1 MAENN
6 NNNFSSNSFLNESSK
21 IQDAQYTSAIEKTK
35 ISIEEAKA
43 SQEFIKSLS
52 ANSGGEWPQNTNSS
66 NTLSLGGGG
75 GRGFLPPVLISPSL
89 NTVSTGQAQVS
100 NNGQYTYTDWRGY
113 RLQTPTNEI
122 KTEDRFKLSIEIPK
136 SNASLKDAPYSMRDI
151 PLIFNDYRYDYFKHG
166 LQVLE
171 NLNPIENPESGS
183 SNARLSNFTSTPF
196 ENNDP
201 VMFGFEIVIDAV
213 SSPLLNGS
221 ILDFINNYSGISE
234 VAARRQVYED
244 FKQQFIKFFR
254 TKGTVRIS
262 DLQVPTLSKMN
273 VNSANQD
280 SQANIFWPGKKAY
293 LGYFIK
299 KITGLELLVENN
311 KGETMK
317 YFADYK
323 KDMISLSFLED
334 VSLSVATLT
343 HLYKLLYWSKPSGKN
358 IIPENLLRFNC
369 DIIISECRNFQR
381 TRKAA
386 ESGNLEIIKDNL
398 SRHIYSL
405 RECQFWFDKMPH
417 NNDIDIGGQGPQV
430 YDEYTM
436 SFDYKYVTNK
446 FERFVPS
453 GDFGQYVGYN
463 AGAIWK
469 IGNPGERE
477 NRGLTAGG
485 STSDSSIPKFF
496 TVGGNT
502 YNENGVDT
510 PFITKIVGQSQVSNS
525 STNVDEDNG
534 QSESLE
540 TAKKASQESSKQAS
554 EEKKTNEIDIAKS
567 SIKSS
572 ILDLGKKSSEEAVK
586 KVKDKGRATA
596 SPLIKSLQQRAENAA
611 RNARNQVVGR
621 AEIEKQKLLNTS
633 INAARNSIQTSTS
646 NLRKGLLNKSLDKIY
661 NNVPESPISPFFQKN
676 PNQNLSVY
684 GNTGL
689 TDKTKTVSGA
699 PEKAVYDLKGQL
711 INFAGPSLGGSLDG

>member
-6 NNNFSSNSFLNESSK
+6 NNNFSSTDSLSTNST
-21 IQDAQYTSAIEKTK
+21 IQAAQYTSTIEKTK
-35 ISIEEAKA
+35 KSIEEAKS

-75 GRGFLPPVLISPSL
+75 GRGFLPPVLISPNLETIS
-89 NTVSTGQAQVS
+89 SGQALIS
-100 NNGQYTYTDWRGY
+100 NNGQYTYTDWRGHN
-113 RLQTPTNEI
+113 LQTPANTIN
-122 KTEDRFKLSIEIPK
+122 TEDRFKLSIELPK
-136 SNASLKDAPYSMRDI
+136 SNAILKDSLYSMRDI
-151 PLIFNDYRYDYFKHG
+151 PIIFNDYRYDYFKHG
-166 LQVLE
+166 LQVLD
-171 NLNPIENPESGS
+171 NLNPIENPPNGS

-213 SSPLLNGS
+213 NSPLLNGS
-221 ILDFINNYSGISE
+221 IIDFINNYSGINE

-273 VNSANQD
+273 VNSASQD
-280 SQANIFWPGKKAY
+280 SQLNIFWPGKKAY

-299 KITGLELLVENN
+299 KITGLDLLVENN
-311 KGETMK
+311 KGISMK

-323 KDMISLSFLED
+323 KDMITLSFLED
-334 VSLSVATLT
+334 VSLSVATMT
-343 HLYKLLYWSKPSGKN
+343 HLYKLLYWSKPNGKN

-381 TRKAA
+381 TRKAT
-386 ESGNLEIIKDNL
+386 ETGNLEIIKDNL

-417 NNDIDIGGQGPQV
+417 NNDIDIGGQGPQI
-430 YDEYTM
+430 YDEYSM

-477 NRGLTAGG
+477 NRGLTSGG
-485 STSDSSIPKFF
+485 STRDSSIPKFF
-496 TVGGNT
+496 SVGGNT
-502 YNENGVDT
+502 YNENGVDK
-510 PFITKIVGQSQVSNS
+510 PFITKIVGQSGVSDS
-525 STNVDEDNG
+525 LTNVGEGSG

-540 TAKKASQESSKQAS
+540 TAKKSSEQTSKQAS
-554 EEKKTNEIDIAKS
+554 RENKINEIASAQVPGRS
-567 SIKSS
+567 ST
-572 ILDLGKKSSEEAVK
+572 LGLGKKFSEEAVK
-586 KVKDKGRATA
+586 VTKDKAKATS
-596 SPLIKSLQQRAENAA
+596 SPLKRELQQRSVNLA
-611 RNARNQVVGR
+611 RNAKNQLWSKVTF
-621 AEIEKQKLLNTS
+621 EKDRMLN
-633 INAARNSIQTSTS
+633 NALNEARNAIQVSTS
-646 NLRKGLLNKSLDKIY
+646 NLRKELLDKSLAKI
-661 NNVPESPISPFFQKN
+661 NNQIPEPPISPFLQKD
-676 PNQNLSVY
+676 PDQNLSVY
-684 GNTGL
+684 GNSGL
-689 TDKTKTVSGA
+689 TDKTKTVAGA

-711 INFAGPSLGGSLDG
+711 INFAGPSLGGKISG

>member
-6 NNNFSSNSFLNESSK
+6 NNNFSSINFLSTSTTS
-21 IQDAQYTSAIEKTK
+21 QDAQYTSAIDKTK
-35 ISIEEAKA
+35 KSIEEAKA

-52 ANSGGEWPQNTNSS
+52 VNSGSEWPQNTNSS
-66 NTLSLGGGG
+66 NKLSLGGGG
-75 GRGFLPPVLISPSL
+75 GRGFLPPVLISPNLDTIS
-89 NTVSTGQAQVS
+89 SGQAIIL
-100 NNGQYTYTDWRGY
+100 NNGQYTFTDWRGQS
-113 RLQTPTNEI
+113 LQIPTNSI
-122 KTEDRFKLSIEIPK
+122 NTEDRFKLSIELPK
-136 SNASLKDAPYSMRDI
+136 SNSSLSDSPYSMRDI

-171 NLNPIENPESGS
+171 NLNPIENPPNGS

-201 VMFGFEIVIDAV
+201 VMFGFEIVVDAV

-221 ILDFINNYSGISE
+221 VIDFISNYSSISE

-280 SQANIFWPGKKAY
+280 SQASIFWPGKKAY

-299 KITGLELLVENN
+299 KITGLDLLVENN

-323 KDMISLSFLED
+323 KDMITLNFLED
-334 VSLSVATLT
+334 VSLSVGTLT
-343 HLYKLLYWSKPSGKN
+343 HLYKLLYWSKPNGKN

-369 DIIISECRNFQR
+369 DIIISECRNFNR
-381 TRKAA
+381 TRKAT
-386 ESGNLEIIKDNL
+386 ETGNLEIIKDNL

-417 NNDIDIGGQGPQV
+417 NNDIDIGGQGPQI
-430 YDEYTM
+430 YDEYSM

-477 NRGLTAGG
+477 NRGLTSGG
-485 STSDSSIPKFF
+485 STRDSSIPKFF
-496 TVGGNT
+496 SVGGNA
-502 YNENGVDT
+502 YNENGVDN
-510 PFITKIVGQSQVSNS
+510 PFITKIVGQSQVGDSP
-525 STNVDEDNG
+525 TDEESD

-540 TAKKASQESSKQAS
+540 TAKRSSQVSSKRAS
-554 EEKKTNEIDIAKS
+554 EENKINEIDIAKS
-567 SIKSS
+567 GIKSS
-572 ILDLGKKSSEEAVK
+572 VLDLGKKSSEEAVK
-586 KVKDKGRATA
+586 KTKDKAKATA
-596 SPLIKSLQQRAENAA
+596 SPLIKGLQQRAENAA
-611 RNARNQVVGR
+611 RNARNQIVGR
-621 AEIEKQKLLNTS
+621 AEIEKQKLLNS
-633 INAARNSIQTSTS
+633 ALNSARNAIQKATS
-646 NLRKGLLNKSLDKIY
+646 NLRKDILNKSLDKIY
-661 NNVPESPISPFFQKN
+661 NKVPEPPISPFFEKD
-676 PNQNLSVY
+676 PSQNLSVY
-684 GNTGL
+684 GNSGL
-689 TDKTKTVSGA
+689 TDKTKTVAAA
-699 PEKAVYDLKGQL
+699 PEKPVYDLKGQL
-711 INFAGPSLGGSLDG
+711 INFAGPSLGGKISG